1 MSILCNFE
9 QKQTRYL
16 STNEDR
22 VKTTEIFT
30 IDTPIHRSVFTT
42 VSVIFR
48 PHRQKIRQKLEC
60 VAKPSLMAAWV
71 RWIETSVLFL
81 SFCTVYGPK
90 FTELSTHVPEYMQFA
105 TLEYVCLVYIC
116 IFTFLK
122 IDYILNTI
130 FFIVRLCVCHLYIL
144 KLKSYLT

>member
-48 PHRQKIRQKLEC
+48 PHRQKIRHKLKC
-60 VAKPSLMAAWV
+60 VAKPSVMAV
-71 RWIETSVLFL
+71 R
-81 SFCTVYGPK
+81 
-90 FTELSTHVPEYMQFA
+90 
-105 TLEYVCLVYIC
+105 
-116 IFTFLK
+116 
-122 IDYILNTI
+122 
-130 FFIVRLCVCHLYIL
+130 VR
-144 KLKSYLT
+144 